1 MIRISAGFSK
11 KVPGEE
17 EYSSNGYHLTIEA
30 EVPDVLM
37 NKPDELKSRISRI
50 FDEARENVEEQLNN
64 GNNGN
69 NGRNGNNHREEKASE
84 KQKSFIVSLARR
96 RHGMGPEELTGK
108 TLDEISKKEASEL
121 INRLKGGAL

>member
-1 MIRISAGFSK
+1 MIKISAGYSK

-50 FDEARENVEEQLNN
+50 FDEAKENVEEQLT
-64 GNNGN
+64 NGN
-69 NGRNGNNHREEKASE
+69 NGRNGNTHREEKASD

-108 TLDEISKKEASEL
+108 TLDEISKKEASDL
-121 INRLKGGAL
+121 INRLKGGSL

>member
-1 MIRISAGFSK
+1 MIKISAGYSK

-17 EYSSNGYHLTIEA
+17 EYSSNGFHLTIEA
-30 EVPDVLM
+30 EVPDLLM

-50 FDEARENVEEQLNN
+50 FDEARENVEDQLNN

-69 NGRNGNNHREEKASE
+69 NGRNQREEKASE

-96 RHGMGPEELTGK
+96 RHGMDPEVLNQRTGK
-108 TLDEISKKEASEL
+108 SLDEISKKEASDL
-121 INRLKGGAL
+121 ITRLKGRDL